1 MTFVVGF
8 GAFADSSDVRSCE
21 CSVLAFAA
29 ARQEYLAGFLAKY
42 LAWQRLVPNATVH
55 RALDN
60 CLGVLD
66 HSLRRRRDVGRRI

>member
-8 GAFADSSDVRSCE
+8 GAFANSSDVP
-21 CSVLAFAA
+21 VLAFAA
-29 ARQEYLAGFLAKY
+29 GRQDWLAKYLAKY
-42 LAWQRLVPNATVH
+42 LAWQRLVPNAKVH

-66 HSLRRRRDVGRRI
+66 HSLCGRRDVGRRI